1 MRNSFL
7 LFFALLSVAQL
18 NAQNYWQQSANYQ
31 MNIDMDVESN
41 QFEGEQTLVYTN
53 NSPDTL
59 NKVYYHLFFNAFQPN
74 SMMDVR
80 SRTIEDPDRRVGDR
94 IFHLKED
101 EIGYQKI
108 NRLKQDGKNLDY
120 QVVGTILEVELAK
133 PILPGASST
142 FEMGFEA
149 QVPLQVRRSGRDNKE
164 GIRYSMTQWYPKM
177 AEYDFQ
183 GWHAYPYVGREFHGV
198 WGKFDVKINI
208 DSDYILG
215 ATGNLQNADEIG
227 YGYAENEVNHEDK
240 EKLSWHFVADS
251 VHDFTW
257 VGDPD
262 FTHTK
267 TSLDNGTVLH
277 FLFQKDSN
285 TTQWDSLP
293 KYTKRIFEIMN
304 ENFGEYPFKQYT
316 VAQGGDGGM
325 EYPMI
330 TLITGHRSK
339 GSLVGVTA
347 HEAAHSWYQHILATN
362 EAQHPWMDEGFTSYA
377 TDIVMSEIWPKF
389 TPFVGSYRSY
399 NALVESGKQEPLTT
413 HADHYHTNR
422 AYGVASYS
430 MGLIFLRQLGYVV
443 EEEVLHQSLKRYF
456 HEWKYKHPTPN
467 DFIRVV
473 EKVSGM
479 ELSWYLE
486 QWIETTNTI
495 DYGIKSVES
504 NEKQTVVRLER
515 KGKMPMPLDVLVK
528 YKDGKEAWFNI
539 PLRIMRSEK
548 AAEADMENFTVIED
562 WPWTFPN
569 YQFTLDAKFDEI
581 ESIEIDP
588 SGRMADVERTNN
600 RWPLPDDAV
609 FKAK

>member
-1 MRNSFL
+1 MRSSFL
-7 LFFALLSVAQL
+7 LFIVLLFVVQL
-18 NAQNYWQQSANYQ
+18 KAQNYWQQAVDYT
-31 MNIDMDVESN
+31 MNIDMDAESN
-41 QFEGEQTLVYTN
+41 QFEGEQTLIYTN

-59 NKVYYHLFFNAFQPN
+59 KKVYYHLFFNAFQPN

-101 EIGYQKI
+101 EIGYQKV
-108 NRLKQDGKNLDY
+108 NKLTQDGKNLDY
-120 QVVGTILEVELAK
+120 EVVGTILEVKLDH
-133 PILPGASST
+133 PILPGKSST
-142 FEMGFEA
+142 FKMNFSA
-149 QVPLQVRRSGRDNKE
+149 QVPLQVRRSGRDNEE
-164 GIRYSMTQWYPKM
+164 GIRFSMTQWYPKM

-183 GWHAYPYVGREFHGV
+183 GWHAYPYIGREFHGV
-198 WGKFDVKINI
+198 WGKFDVTINI
-208 DSDYILG
+208 DADYILG
-215 ATGNLQNADEIG
+215 ATGYLQNADEVG
-227 YGYAENEVNHEDK
+227 YGYSNNEVNHEGK

-251 VHDFTW
+251 VHDFSW
-257 VGDPD
+257 VADPD
-262 FTHTK
+262 YTHTQSK
-267 TSLDNGTVLH
+267 LDNGTALH

-377 TDIVMSEIWPKF
+377 TDFVMNEIWSSF
-389 TPFVGSYRSY
+389 TPFVRSYGSYFS
-399 NALVESGKQEPLTT
+399 LVESGKQEPLTT

-430 MGLIFLRQLGYVV
+430 MGLMFLRQLNYIVG
-443 EEEVLHQSLKRYF
+443 EEVLRKSLKRYF
-456 HEWKYKHPTPN
+456 HDWKFKHPTPN

-473 EKVSGM
+473 EKVSNL

-486 QWIETTNTI
+486 QWVETTNTI
-495 DYGIKSVES
+495 DYGIKSVTPS
-504 NEKQTVVRLER
+504 GKHTLVNLER
-515 KGKMPMPLDVLVK
+515 NGKMPMPLDVLVK
-528 YKDGKEAWFNI
+528 YKNGKQEWINI
-539 PLRIMRSEK
+539 PLRIMRGEK
-548 AAEADMENFTVIED
+548 QREEGMENYRVVED

-569 YQFTLDAKFDEI
+569 YELTLEVKFNEI
-581 ESIEIDP
+581 ESIQIDP
-588 SGRMADVERTNN
+588 SGRMADVSRVNN
-600 RWPLPDDAV
+600 QWPIKEEAI